1 MKHSEYLDLYRRLSA
16 PKDIEYL
23 AENHSYDRELLLVIY
38 TQRVV
43 RDTTKRFY
51 RVKDNAKR
59 MLWMWQRGRSIVEIA
74 RKFEFPPVLT
84 ALMILEQQKIP
95 RKRFWRYLSDLSS
108 VEDRRLRREL
118 NAACKADLV
127 YSPQGTEMQY
137 ARGRWGEA
145 KLQAWLNE
153 RGIQYR
159 TEKSLRSEYDKTPDT
174 LLKTPIE
181 WNSSKI
187 YWIESKATFGDPYE
201 IRRHARKQLRPYTE
215 IFGDGMVVYWFGYVD
230 DVEIQVPEGVTIVD
244 NKFFEDRDI
253 LPVSRFRP
261 SSTKGSLRQPEEL
274 PI

>member
-1 MKHSEYLDLYRRLSA
+1 MKYSEYLDLYRKLST
-16 PKDIEYL
+16 PRDIEYL

-74 RKFEFPPVLT
+74 RKLQFPPVLT
-84 ALMILEQQKIP
+84 ALMILEQQKIS
-95 RKRFWRYLSDLSS
+95 RKRFWDYLSDPSS
-108 VEDRRLRREL
+108 VGDKRLRREL

-127 YSPQGTEMQY
+127 YSPQGTERQY

-153 RGIQYR
+153 RSIQYR
-159 TEKSLRSEYDKTPDT
+159 TEKSLRAEYDKTPDA

-201 IRRHARKQLRPYTE
+201 IRRHARKQLKPYTE

-230 DVEIQVPEGVTIVD
+230 DVEIQVPEGVSIVD
-244 NKFFEDRDI
+244 NRFFEDKNI
-253 LPVSRFRP
+253 LPVSKFR
-261 SSTKGSLRQPEEL
+261 SLSIEGSPKQPEEL